1 MYILTRWTFFV
12 LTIVHKKSSFDSKTM
27 ITSDAR
33 THARKDKTSLG
44 KAYISRWPSDG
55 CARTPASPAYLLQ
68 CMQSILV
75 IFVDSLVSNSSYTSW
90 LNLKHLSDLVDSSR
104 TWFEHRFW
112 GYTIIFHCLLI
123 FLFNVLA
130 HVCFDPMNIFFILTV
145 VHRETSF
152 RL

>member
-1 MYILTRWTFFV
+1 MYIKSLRLTLKLWLQV
-12 LTIVHKKSSFDSKTM
+12 
-27 ITSDAR
+27 
-33 THARKDKTSLG
+33 THARTQGQNKPGQGLHFKVTV
-44 KAYISRWPSDG
+44 ARISDG
-55 CARTPASPAYLLQ
+55 WARTPASPAYLLQ

-75 IFVDSLVSNSSYTSW
+75 IFVDFLVSNSSYTSW